1 LSASDVAEA
10 RRYIADYWKKLE
22 RFHPKDDETLLGLPK
37 TYLVPAYEEGHA
49 FDFNEMYYW
58 DSYFMVQGM
67 LDKAHKPLVTGI
79 LENLLYLQKRFG
91 IIPNA
96 SRTYLMGRSQPPLLT
111 SFIFEVFEAYDMSLS
126 WLKSS
131 ME

>member
-1 LSASDVAEA
+1 RGGHHQLSAHDVAHA
-10 RRYIADYWKKLE
+10 RKYIEGYWKKLE
-22 RFHPKDDETLLGLPK
+22 RYHPKDDETLLGLPHP
-37 TYLVPAYEEGHA
+37 YLVPAFEEGHA

-67 LDKAHKPLVTGI
+67 FDNKHKKLVVGI
-79 LENLLYLQKRFG
+79 LENLLSMEQRFK

-111 SFIFEVFEAYDMSLS
+111 SFIF
-126 WLKSS
+126 
-131 ME
+131 